1 MKLSI
6 RPNKNPNHHLWL
18 NNGSWWLNVVEHRE
32 DYTKQRIRRPLG
44 TKDVN
49 QARQLRDELMTNWNR
64 KTAA

>member
-1 MKLSI
+1 MNLSI

-49 QARQLRDELMTNWNR
+49 QARRLRDHLMENWNR
-64 KTAA
+64 KEAA

>member
-1 MKLSI
+1 MSLSI
-6 RPNKNPNHHLWL
+6 RPNKNPN
-18 NNGSWWLNVVEHRE
+18 RE

-64 KTAA
+64 KEAA

>member
-1 MKLSI
+1 VCSSDL
-6 RPNKNPNHHLWL
+6 
-18 NNGSWWLNVVEHRE
+18 

-49 QARQLRDELMTNWNR
+49 QARRLRNELMINWNR